1 MEQGQ
6 SNWVGYHISVNS
18 ASARKTKEGRS
29 SKCLGLEGGSSTKFC
44 TQQLPWRLLSYFGL
58 YCFVSASFFGDNV
71 TLDDLTSDCY
81 SFWNCPGGLSY
92 DCFAPPQHNL
102 KEHHKYFHKIHFC
115 VIPISINQSIII
127 AWSIPFCHFLNV
139 LNIVLLMLS
148 AKLRLA
154 LARSRHVSDFSRRTN
169 ALAARFDFQT
179 MKTAM
184 IVMLRVMMMIMTT
197 KWSRFKTS
205 LCASASTI
213 NWTLLSLVL
222 ATMLAGFHYL
232 QTLWQSDH
240 LYFDDQTYIW
250 VILRC
255 WGKSSLVCQQKSDA
269 L

>member
-1 MEQGQ
+1 MCH
-6 SNWVGYHISVNS
+6 SH
-18 ASARKTKEGRS
+18 
-29 SKCLGLEGGSSTKFC
+29 
-44 TQQLPWRLLSYFGL
+44 
-58 YCFVSASFFGDNV
+58 
-71 TLDDLTSDCY
+71 
-81 SFWNCPGGLSY
+81 
-92 DCFAPPQHNL
+92 
-102 KEHHKYFHKIHFC
+102 
-115 VIPISINQSIII
+115 INQSINHHCLINTI
-127 AWSIPFCHFLNV
+127 LSLPKYRK

-184 IVMLRVMMMIMTT
+184 ILMLRVMMMIMTT

-205 LCASASTI
+205 LCASVSTI

-240 LYFDDQTYIW
+240 LYFDDQTYI
-250 VILRC
+250 VL
-255 WGKSSLVCQQKSDA
+255 QA
-269 L
+269 FTM

>member
-1 MEQGQ
+1 MANQIEADIIYQWTVQVRERQEKVDHQNVWGWKAEAQ
-6 SNWVGYHISVNS
+6 PNS
-18 ASARKTKEGRS
+18 AHDSCRGDCCHILVCIVLFLFPFSVTIVPLTIWHLIVIYFASWTDQLSRWLILRLFRPSA
-29 SKCLGLEGGSSTKFC
+29 
-44 TQQLPWRLLSYFGL
+44 TQSER
-58 YCFVSASFFGDNV
+58 
-71 TLDDLTSDCY
+71 TSQVFPSNTFLCH
-81 SFWNCPGGLSY
+81 SHIN
-92 DCFAPPQHNL
+92 
-102 KEHHKYFHKIHFC
+102 E
-115 VIPISINQSIII
+115 SINHHCFINTILSL
-127 AWSIPFCHFLNV
+127 PKYRK

-179 MKTAM
+179 MNTAI

-240 LYFDDQTYIW
+240 LYFDDQTYI
-250 VILRC
+250 VL
-255 WGKSSLVCQQKSDA
+255 QA
-269 L
+269 FTM

>member
-1 MEQGQ
+1 MFG
-6 SNWVGYHISVNS
+6 VGR
-18 ASARKTKEGRS
+18 RKLNQILHTTAAVATVVIFWFV
-29 SKCLGLEGGSSTKFC
+29 LFC
-44 TQQLPWRLLSYFGL
+44 FSFLFQWQFDIWLLSILQVELSRWLILRLFRPSTTQSETISEVFPSNTSSCPSHINWSSL
-58 YCFVSASFFGDNV
+58 
-71 TLDDLTSDCY
+71 LDQCQL
-81 SFWNCPGGLSY
+81 NAILSL
-92 DCFAPPQHNL
+92 P
-102 KEHHKYFHKIHFC
+102 KYRK
-115 VIPISINQSIII
+115 
-127 AWSIPFCHFLNV
+127 

-179 MKTAM
+179 MKTAI
-184 IVMLRVMMMIMTT
+184 IVMLRVMTIIVTR

-240 LYFDDQTYIW
+240 LYFDDQTFI
-250 VILRC
+250 
-255 WGKSSLVCQQKSDA
+255 A
-269 L
+269 LLYF

>member
-1 MEQGQ
+1 MFG
-6 SNWVGYHISVNS
+6 VGR
-18 ASARKTKEGRS
+18 RKLNQILHTTAAVATVVIFWFV
-29 SKCLGLEGGSSTKFC
+29 LFC
-44 TQQLPWRLLSYFGL
+44 FCFLFRWQFYPWRFDIWLLFFLELSRWLILRLFRP
-58 YCFVSASFFGDNV
+58 SATQSER
-71 TLDDLTSDCY
+71 TSQVFPSDTFLCH
-81 SFWNCPGGLSY
+81 S
-92 DCFAPPQHNL
+92 H
-102 KEHHKYFHKIHFC
+102 
-115 VIPISINQSIII
+115 INQSINHHCLINTI
-127 AWSIPFCHFLNV
+127 LSLPKYRK

-179 MKTAM
+179 INTAI

-205 LCASASTI
+205 LCASASII

-240 LYFDDQTYIW
+240 LYFDDQTYI
-250 VILRC
+250 VL
-255 WGKSSLVCQQKSDA
+255 QA
-269 L
+269 FTM

>member
-1 MEQGQ
+1 MFG
-6 SNWVGYHISVNS
+6 VGR
-18 ASARKTKEGRS
+18 RKLNQILHTTAAVATVVIFWFV
-29 SKCLGLEGGSSTKFC
+29 LFC
-44 TQQLPWRLLSYFGL
+44 FCFLFRWQFYPWRFDIWLLFFLELSRWLILRLFRP
-58 YCFVSASFFGDNV
+58 SATQS
-71 TLDDLTSDCY
+71 
-81 SFWNCPGGLSY
+81 
-92 DCFAPPQHNL
+92 
-102 KEHHKYFHKIHFC
+102 ER
-115 VIPISINQSIII
+115 ISQVFPSNTFLCHSHINQSINHHCLINTI
-127 AWSIPFCHFLNV
+127 LSLPKCRK

-179 MKTAM
+179 MNTAI

-240 LYFDDQTYIW
+240 LYFDDQTY
-250 VILRC
+250 VVL
-255 WGKSSLVCQQKSDA
+255 QA
-269 L
+269 FTM